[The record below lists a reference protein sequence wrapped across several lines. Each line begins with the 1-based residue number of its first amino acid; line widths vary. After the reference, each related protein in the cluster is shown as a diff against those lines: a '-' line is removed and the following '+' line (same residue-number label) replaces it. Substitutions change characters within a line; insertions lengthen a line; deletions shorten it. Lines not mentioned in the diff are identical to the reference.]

1 MLYFITG
8 GQRSGKSNYAQKL
21 ALEKSFNPVYLA
33 TARIWDDD
41 FRQRVE
47 RHQRD
52 RGPEWTNIEE
62 PLNIS
67 TCHVA
72 GRVVVLDCI
81 TLWLTNLFF
90 DHQEKSVDEVLEM
103 AKAEFDK
110 LIKKDVTLIVI
121 SNEIGLGGHA
131 ESEVARRFTD
141 LQGWMNQHIAARADE
156 ATLMVAGLP
165 LKLKEPGAKS
175 MAHGA

>member
-1 MLYFITG
+1 MLHFITG
-8 GQRSGKSNYAQKL
+8 GQRSGKSSFAQKL
-21 ALEKSFNPVYLA
+21 ALERSSNPVYLA

-47 RHQRD
+47 RHQND
-52 RGPEWTNIEE
+52 RGPEWNNIEE

-67 TCHVA
+67 TCDVA

-90 DHQEKSVDEVLEM
+90 DHQDKSVDEVLEL
-103 AKAEFDK
+103 AKSEFDR
-110 LIKKDVTLIVI
+110 LIQQDVTLIVI

-131 ESEVARRFTD
+131 ESAVARRFTD

-156 ATLMVAGLP
+156 AILMVAGLP
-165 LKLKEPGAKS
+165 LRLK
-175 MAHGA
+175 